1 MGFEETMDAI
11 ARGVEVLGIATLVLG
26 LAAALV
32 RAGLAL
38 LAGQGAEEVYRI
50 VRSVF
55 GRSILLGLE
64 LLVAAD
70 IIRTVAVQPS
80 LENVAVLGLIVLIR
94 TFLSFSLE
102 VEIDGRWPWQRS
114 PDHLY
119 LSYTNVVAFSPTDTL
134 PLTSRVKGL
143 MALQSIISL
152 AVLVVVLA
160 RVINILPS

>member
-1 MGFEETMDAI
+1 MGFEEAMDAI
-11 ARGVEVLGIATLVLG
+11 ASGVEIIGILTLVVG

-38 LAGQGAEEVYRI
+38 VGGRGAEEGYRI
-50 VRSVF
+50 VRTVF

-64 LLVAAD
+64 FLVAAD

-102 VEIDGRWPWQRS
+102 VEIDGRWPWRRAVPVRAGLSTAS
-114 PDHLY
+114 PD
-119 LSYTNVVAFSPTDTL
+119 
-134 PLTSRVKGL
+134 TSEPEG
-143 MALQSIISL
+143 A
-152 AVLVVVLA
+152 
-160 RVINILPS
+160 